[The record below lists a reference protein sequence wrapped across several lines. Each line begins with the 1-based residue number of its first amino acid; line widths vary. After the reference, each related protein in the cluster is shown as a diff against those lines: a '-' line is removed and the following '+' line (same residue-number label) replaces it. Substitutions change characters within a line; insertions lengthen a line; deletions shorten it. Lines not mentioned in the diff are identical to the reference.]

1 MTTMAL
7 VFATAIAA
15 FPGAPQDHAS
25 QACRGT
31 LDGEELQ
38 TTIEFDDGSRLIGP
52 WQVMHT
58 DGSAASHRIAAVL
71 DRVIEVGTD
80 GVRRTTPFPQRIA
93 VMFEGRDERDLIDNA
108 ALVWCETVLKA
119 KAASQPVV
127 DFAPRGARITHAFH
141 RVVQLG

>member
-1 MTTMAL
+1 MAL
-7 VFATAIAA
+7 VFATALAA
-15 FPGAPQDHAS
+15 FPVAPQEHAS

-31 LDGEELQ
+31 LDGDELH
-38 TTIEFDDGSRLIGP
+38 TSIEFDDGSRLIGP

-58 DGSAASHRIAAVL
+58 DESRASHRMAAVL
-71 DRVIEVGTD
+71 DRVIEVDTN

-108 ALVWCETVLKA
+108 ALVWCETVRKA

-127 DFAPRGARITHAFH
+127 DFAPRGARITHALAAITM
-141 RVVQLG
+141 LG